1 MLKITLQEKERTL
14 LHKAKSRTDIPSER
28 ITIIL
33 LCDSGMKATEIAQ
46 IVNLN
51 TNTVRSHIKA
61 YLESS
66 IEGLSRVYSPG
77 RPSTRD
83 MVLIPFLEKC
93 LKECPS
99 KYGWDKVTWDSVSII
114 ASFKKDS
121 NITISHDT
129 VTRAMKSLGYSY
141 KKPQKSPS
149 INAPSKEDK
158 IKTIKNVIYLIKNDL
173 ENNDADI
180 YCSDE
185 SHFTNEPYLPRG
197 YFKKGTQS
205 ANSWPKKAGDKEP
218 FWFIESSEW
227 KVFLEK
233 R

>member
-1 MLKITLQEKERTL
+1 MLKITLHKNERAL

-33 LCDSGMKATEIAQ
+33 LCDSGMKAAEIGQ

-51 TNTVRSHIKA
+51 PSTVRSHIKS
-61 YLESS
+61 YLENS

-83 MVLIPFLEKC
+83 TLLIPFLEKC

-99 KYGWDKVTWDSVSII
+99 RYGWDKVTWDSVSII
-114 ASFKKDS
+114 TSFEKDS
-121 NITISHDT
+121 NITVSHDT

-141 KKPQKSPS
+141 KKPQKSIS
-149 INAPSKEDK
+149 VNAPSKEDK
-158 IKTIKNVIYLIKNDL
+158 IKTINNVISLIKNDL
-173 ENNDADI
+173 DNNDADI

-205 ANSWPKKAGDKEP
+205 AYPWAQKTGDKEH
-218 FWFIESSEW
+218 FWLIESSEW

>member
-1 MLKITLQEKERTL
+1 MLKITLQTNERL
-14 LHKAKSRTDIPSER
+14 LLNKARSRTDIPSER
-28 ITIIL
+28 ITIVL
-33 LCDSGMKATEIAQ
+33 LCDSGMKATEIAR

-51 TNTVRSHIKA
+51 PNTVRGHIRA
-61 YLESS
+61 YLEGS
-66 IEGLSRVYSPG
+66 IEGLSRIYSPG

-83 MVLIPFLEKC
+83 TELIPFLDKC

-121 NITISHDT
+121 NIMVSHDT

-158 IKTIKNVIYLIKNDL
+158 IKTIKNVISLIKKDL
-173 ENNDADI
+173 DNNDADI

-197 YFKKGTQS
+197 YFKKGTQG
-205 ANSWPKKAGDKEP
+205 AHPRTKKTGDKEP

>member
-1 MLKITLQEKERTL
+1 MLKIKLQDKERDL
-14 LHKAKSRTDIPSER
+14 LHKAKSRIDIPSER
-28 ITIIL
+28 IIIIL
-33 LCDSGMKATEIAQ
+33 LCDSGMKASKIAQ
-46 IVNLN
+46 ILNLN
-51 TNTVRSHIKA
+51 PNTVRSHIKG
-61 YLESS
+61 YIENS
-66 IEGLSRVYSPG
+66 IEGLSRTYSPG

-83 MVLIPFLEKC
+83 MLLIPFLEKC
-93 LKECPS
+93 LTECPS

-121 NITISHDT
+121 NITVSHDT
-129 VTRAMKSLGYSY
+129 VTRAMKALGYSY
-141 KKPQKSPS
+141 KKPHKSPS
-149 INAPSKEDK
+149 VNAPSKEDK
-158 IKTIKNVIYLIKNDL
+158 IKTIKNVISLIKKDL
-173 ENNDADI
+173 NNNDAEI

-197 YFKKGTQS
+197 YFKKGTQG
-205 ANSWPKKAGDKEP
+205 AHSWAKETRNKEP